1 MRDDT
6 HGPRAITLKITASR
20 ETIMAYADLRDFIAA
35 LERAGELRRIA
46 TEVDPILEVTEIT
59 DRVSKRGGPALL
71 FERVKGGSM
80 PVLINAFGSPS
91 RMNLA
96 LQVGSLTDLSAELQ
110 EILDLKPPQ
119 GLLGKLMMLPKLQEL
134 SSAFPK
140 VVKDG
145 PCKEIVARDNPSLAG
160 IPILQCWPQDA
171 GRYITFPLVFTKD
184 PETGVRNCGTYRM
197 QIFDERT
204 AGMHWH
210 IQKGG
215 AAHYRKAKRHG
226 RRVEVGVAIGADPAV
241 CFAGTLPLPEGI
253 DEMLVAGFIR
263 KRPVEMLRCETVDVE
278 VPANAEIVLEG
289 YVDTEELRTEGPFGD
304 HTGYYSL
311 ADMYPVFH
319 LTCVTHR
326 RNPIY
331 HTTIVGRP
339 PMEDCHMA
347 AAIETLFLPIMKKQL
362 PEIVDFHMP
371 FEGIFHNL
379 VLVSIEKQYPGHARK
394 VMHALWGLGQAMVT
408 KVIVV
413 VDRDVNVRD
422 YSEVAW
428 KALNHI
434 DPERDI
440 EFVLGPVETL
450 DHASRLPKY
459 GSKMGVDAT
468 RKWPEEGF
476 TRPWPDEIVMDPRIK
491 DLVERRWKEYGLE

>member
-1 MRDDT
+1 
-6 HGPRAITLKITASR
+6 
-20 ETIMAYADLRDFIAA
+20 MAYRDLRAFITA
-35 LERAGELRRIA
+35 LERAGELRRITA
-46 TEVDPILEVTEIT
+46 EVDPVLEVAEVT

-71 FERVKGGSM
+71 FERPKGACM
-80 PVLINAFGSPS
+80 PLLINAFGSPR
-91 RMNLA
+91 RMALA
-96 LQVGSLTDLSAELQ
+96 LEVETLDALAGDLQAL
-110 EILDLKPPQ
+110 LDLKTPE
-119 GLLGKLMMLPKLQEL
+119 GFLDKLRLLPRLQEL
-134 SSAFPK
+134 AGVFPK
-140 VVKDG
+140 LVKDG
-145 PCKEIVARDNPSLAG
+145 PCKEVIVRENPSLAG

-171 GRYITFPLVFTKD
+171 GRYLTFPLVFTKD

-197 QIFDERT
+197 QVFDERT
-204 AGMHWH
+204 TAMHWH

-215 AAHYRKAKRHG
+215 AAHHRKARRQG
-226 RRVEVGVAIGADPAV
+226 RRIEVGVAIGADPAV
-241 CFAGTLPLPEGI
+241 CFAATLPLPEGI

-263 KRPVEMLRCETVDVE
+263 KQPVELTRCETVDVE

-289 YVDTEELRTEGPFGD
+289 YVDPEELRREGPFGD
-304 HTGYYSL
+304 HTGFYSL
-311 ADMYPVFH
+311 ADDYPVFH
-319 LTCVTHR
+319 LTGLTR
-326 RNPIY
+326 RRQPLY
-331 HTTIVGRP
+331 HTIIVGRP
-339 PMEDCHMA
+339 PMEDCHLA
-347 AAIETLFLPIMKKQL
+347 AAIERLFLPLLKKQL
-362 PEIVDFHMP
+362 PEIVDLHMP

-379 VLVSIEKQYPGHARK
+379 VLVSIDKQYPGHARK
-394 VMHALWGLGQAMVT
+394 VMHALWGLGQAMVS

-413 VDRDVNVRD
+413 LERDVNLRD

-476 TRPWPDEIVMDPRIK
+476 TRPWPDAIVMDEETQR
-491 DLVERRWKEYGLE
+491 LVDRRWREYGLD